1 MKKIRQVLSLFTLTA
16 MLGGMPT
23 SAVAADINIIP
34 VPVKTQR
41 LSGEFILPQKVA
53 ITLLRERLLPS
64 ILPIS

>member
-41 LSGEFILPQKVA
+41 LSGEFILPQKV
-53 ITLLRERLLPS
+53 
-64 ILPIS
+64 